1 LEKQSRSG
9 SVIPVQYI
17 VLMGVSWAVLA
28 LLFFLIFSVQ
38 VPGQSR
44 PDWYKNMTTV
54 FEVVAFLW
62 AAILCFRNWRSSQ
75 IVSGRSVWLFIGLGM
90 LCYFIGGV
98 LFSYWE
104 TVLGIEPDVSP
115 ADFFYVLT
123 YVFLILGMGLAVS
136 SRRLNL
142 EIWQWGIVGA
152 IAALGILIAWWISA
166 GASTAQVPGFTTAW
180 VGQPAVARTME
191 SPVMEHPIAL
201 QPADSLMAQA
211 SPKVTISPESG
222 VAPTNGLTKATSAD
236 SIKTANV
243 PEWAKLLQETLA
255 PLKSFL
261 DWFYVV
267 SDILLLIIATTMLL
281 AFWGGRFSQSWRMIA
296 AAAFCLYIAD
306 IWFKYATTRPGTT
319 YESGGVLEVFWIF
332 SGILFG
338 IGAALEYDISSR
350 ARHRGTGRRRPV
362 A

>member
-1 LEKQSRSG
+1 MEKQSRSG
-9 SVIPVQYI
+9 SGLPVQYL
-17 VLMGVSWAVLA
+17 VLMGICWAVLA
-28 LLFFLIFSVQ
+28 LLFFLVFSVQ
-38 VPGQSR
+38 VPGQTR

-62 AAILCFRNWRSSQ
+62 AAILCFRNWRSPQ
-75 IVSGRSVWLFIGLGM
+75 IVSGRSVWLLIGLGM
-90 LCYFIGGV
+90 LSYFIGGV
-98 LFSYWE
+98 VFSYWE

-115 ADFFYVLT
+115 ADIFYVLT

-142 EIWQWGIVGA
+142 EVWQWGVITI

-166 GASTAQVPGFTTAW
+166 GAGTTY
-180 VGQPAVARTME
+180 V
-191 SPVMEHPIAL
+191 
-201 QPADSLMAQA
+201 
-211 SPKVTISPESG
+211 
-222 VAPTNGLTKATSAD
+222 TSAE
-236 SIKTANV
+236 TANV
-243 PEWAKLLQETLA
+243 PGWAKSLEAILA

-267 SDILLLIIATTMLL
+267 SDILLLIIAAMMLL

-306 IWFKYATTRPGTT
+306 IWFKYATSRPGTT

-338 IGAALEYDISSR
+338 IGAALEYDLSSR
-350 ARHRGTGRRRPV
+350 SRNRGMGRRRPI